1 MESISLDD
9 FLKELDSKT
18 NILDSRP
25 TSIFSKGH
33 ISGSIGIS
41 INGSFEY
48 MLSCIFPDKV
58 KLVLISQKERL
69 SETLLRLEN
78 EGFLDISYFDIN
90 LWISEDMKC
99 SQISR
104 VSASDA
110 SKHIESIIDV
120 SNSEDW
126 EVLHVKGISNVP
138 LIELVNFPEKIN
150 LSTSIWVDL

>member
-25 TSIFSKGH
+25 TSLFSKGH

-58 KLVLISQKERL
+58 KLVLVSQNERL

-90 LWISEDMKC
+90 SSVATL
-99 SQISR
+99 
-104 VSASDA
+104 
-110 SKHIESIIDV
+110 
-120 SNSEDW
+120 
-126 EVLHVKGISNVP
+126 
-138 LIELVNFPEKIN
+138 
-150 LSTSIWVDL
+150 LS